1 MAFRSF
7 FLVTAVILPSAAF
20 AEMPVFSAQCLEN
33 YVDADSTGTVRING
47 AVMDVERFNEHYY
60 QARME
65 SLIISISHEG
75 GGRDLIVNFTGPG
88 GSNGVCTVL
97 GVQSAEAPMEPMAPE
112 GGAGGP
118 DHFTVSVDTRLK
130 VHSQPSTLSPTV
142 GILPNGAVVENRG
155 CRQSDGRSWCHISD
169 GDVSGW
175 AASEFLVEGTG
186 PVRSARATP
195 VHAGKDAGHTAERVR
210 FPRGSS
216 GTEFTD
222 SLDAGKSHRFVV
234 GASNGQD
241 LYVRIDAGG
250 PGLSYRILN
259 PNHTALVDEIRAD
272 MEYRGQLW
280 QSGDHVIEVFNR
292 SGSTMTYDVIIGVE

>member
-1 MAFRSF
+1 
-7 FLVTAVILPSAAF
+7 
-20 AEMPVFSAQCLEN
+20 MPVFSAQCLEN

-47 AVMDVERFNEHYY
+47 AVMDVERFNDHYY
-60 QARME
+60 QAQME
-65 SLIISISHEG
+65 GLTISISHEG
-75 GGRDLIVNFTGPG
+75 SGRDLIVNFTGSG

-97 GVQSAEAPMEPMAPE
+97 GLESAAAPMAPE

-118 DHFTVSVDTRLK
+118 DHFTVKVDTRLK
-130 VHSQPSTLSPTV
+130 VHSQPSTASPTV
-142 GILPNGAVVENRG
+142 GILPTGAVVENLG
-155 CRQSDGRSWCHISD
+155 CRESEGRSWCHIAD

-175 AASEFLVEGTG
+175 AASEFLVEGSG

-195 VHAGKDAGHTAERVR
+195 VHAGRDASHTVERVR
-210 FPRGSS
+210 FPRGST
-216 GTEFTD
+216 GTKFTD
-222 SLDAGKSHRFVV
+222 TLDAGRSHRFVV

-241 LYVRIDAGG
+241 LYVRIAADG

-259 PNHTALVDEIRAD
+259 PNHTALVDEVRAD

-292 SGSTMTYDVIIGVE
+292 SGSPMTYDVIIGVE